1 MKKTLLLGAL
11 VIMLASA
18 ATATTPVKRSDAKV
32 NRTAQLQRVAKP
44 QALQQVNFKRT
55 PGSPIVNKAP
65 KREAFLENWYN
76 RPAGAFYCD
85 AISVDGA
92 YGYAYSSPFLFAK
105 PFTDYTYYGFC
116 LGADENTHLA
126 WDVFKYGSGE
136 EGFYPVDDAQDVT
149 VNYIMETPQV
159 PRFYA
164 VDGDF
169 DDQNATWYQYQ
180 IIDHG
185 MGGSYEE
192 PVVESETPIRVF
204 SLPSEKV
211 MNEDGTE
218 VDYWGSSK
226 TMVGGGREGKNYYL
240 YTYYS
245 GAEPAPGN
253 DNGWW
258 FGKNGSHI
266 DGIAQ
271 AFEKPTSPY
280 LLKKIGL
287 YTAVLELNGESAKM
301 TCKVYK
307 LNEIPAYNDTSEVV
321 LPLEPGELIV
331 SGEATVTE
339 STIQDN
345 YGFVEFT
352 LFGQDEEDPE
362 LTYEYTPTIDYPIL
376 VVIDGYSDNVALQD
390 FSACIS
396 NDDEVDE
403 GYGELA
409 YVKYPRRI
417 VSLDENG
424 DTIFNDEGKPVLE
437 WTGEYIGWCGLNNFF
452 TSGAMKTAL
461 TIFVCTENPFITFN
475 YSIEDGEHT
484 FPNEGGELVKYVEY
498 EGETY
503 GIEGIDFYSWY
514 GADDYV
520 LTYKGSDELPEWL
533 SIELE
538 DVEGDEYS
546 GWEVYAAV
554 TAEPLPENVPYR
566 EAVIR
571 FEIPGDFIE
580 YKFMQGEPMPFLP
593 EDVNHDGEVT
603 VADVNMT
610 IGIILAGT
618 NDPVADV
625 NGDGEVT
632 VADVNR
638 VIAYIVGN

>member
-1 MKKTLLLGAL
+1 
-11 VIMLASA
+11 MLASA

-44 QALQQVNFKRT
+44 QALQQVNSKRT
-55 PGSPIVNKAP
+55 PGSPLVNKAP

-92 YGYAYSSPFLFAK
+92 YGYAYSTPFLFAK
-105 PFTDYTYYGFC
+105 PFTDYTFYGFC

-126 WDVFKYGSGE
+126 WDVFKYDGGE
-136 EGFYPVDDAQDVT
+136 NYYPVDDAQDVT
-149 VNYIMETPQV
+149 VNYSMEISQV

-164 VDGDF
+164 VDGEFEDEH
-169 DDQNATWYQYQ
+169 ATWYEYQ

-185 MGGSYEE
+185 MGGSYEA
-192 PVVESETPIRVF
+192 PVVESETPINVF
-204 SLPSEKV
+204 AIPSEKI
-211 MNEDGTE
+211 MNDDGSE

-280 LLKKIGL
+280 LLKKIGM
-287 YTAVLELNGESAKM
+287 YTAVLELLGDNAKM

-321 LPLEPGELIV
+321 LPLVPGELIV

-376 VVIDGYSDNVALQD
+376 VVIDGYNENAALQD
-390 FSACIS
+390 FSVCIS

-409 YVKYPRRI
+409 YLKYPRRV

-424 DTIFNDEGKPVLE
+424 DTIFNDEGKPVYE
-437 WTGEYIGWCGLNNFF
+437 WTGDYIGWCGLNNFF
-452 TSGAMKTAL
+452 TSGEMKTAL

-503 GIEGIDFYSWY
+503 AVEGIDFYSWY

>member
-1 MKKTLLLGAL
+1 M
-11 VIMLASA
+11 IMLASA

-44 QALQQVNFKRT
+44 QALQQVNSKRT
-55 PGSPIVNKAP
+55 PGSPLVNKAP

-92 YGYAYSSPFLFAK
+92 WGYAYSTPFLFAK

-240 YTYYS
+240 YTYYM
-245 GAEPAPGN
+245 GAEPAEGN
-253 DNGWW
+253 ENGWW

-287 YTAVLELNGESAKM
+287 YTAVLELNGDNAKM

-307 LNEIPAYNDTSEVV
+307 LNEIPAYNDTSEVR

-376 VVIDGYSDNVALQD
+376 VVIDGYNDNVALQD

-452 TSGAMKTAL
+452 SSGAMKTAM
-461 TIFVCTENPFITFN
+461 TIYVSTENPFITFN

-484 FPNEGGELVKYVEY
+484 FPNEGGELVKYIEY

>member
-1 MKKTLLLGAL
+1 M
-11 VIMLASA
+11 IMLASA

-44 QALQQVNFKRT
+44 QALQQVNSKRT
-55 PGSPIVNKAP
+55 PGSPLVNKAP

-92 YGYAYSSPFLFAK
+92 YGYAYSTPFLFAK
-105 PFTDYTYYGFC
+105 PFTDYTFYGFC

-126 WDVFKYGSGE
+126 WDVFKYDGGE
-136 EGFYPVDDAQDVT
+136 NYYPVDDAQDVT
-149 VNYIMETPQV
+149 VNYSMEISQV

-164 VDGDF
+164 VDGEFEDEH
-169 DDQNATWYQYQ
+169 ATWYEYQ

-185 MGGSYEE
+185 MGGSYEA
-192 PVVESETPIRVF
+192 PVVESETPINVF
-204 SLPSEKV
+204 AIPSEKI
-211 MNEDGTE
+211 MNDDGSE

-280 LLKKIGL
+280 LLKKIGM
-287 YTAVLELNGESAKM
+287 YTAVLELLGDNAKM

-321 LPLEPGELIV
+321 LPLVPGELIV

-376 VVIDGYSDNVALQD
+376 VVIDGYNENAALQD
-390 FSACIS
+390 FSVCIS

-409 YVKYPRRI
+409 YLKYPRRV

-424 DTIFNDEGKPVLE
+424 DTIFNDEGKPVYE
-437 WTGEYIGWCGLNNFF
+437 WTGDYIGWCGLNNFF
-452 TSGAMKTAL
+452 TSGEMKTAL

-503 GIEGIDFYSWY
+503 AVEGIDFYSWY

>member
-44 QALQQVNFKRT
+44 QALQQVNSKRT
-55 PGSPIVNKAP
+55 PGSPLVNKAP

-92 YGYAYSSPFLFAK
+92 YGYAYSTPFLFAK
-105 PFTDYTYYGFC
+105 PFTDYTFYGFC

-126 WDVFKYGSGE
+126 WDVFKYDGGE
-136 EGFYPVDDAQDVT
+136 NYYPVDDAQDVT
-149 VNYIMETPQV
+149 VNYSMEISQV

-164 VDGDF
+164 VDGEFEDEH
-169 DDQNATWYQYQ
+169 ATWYEYQ

-185 MGGSYEE
+185 MGGSYEA
-192 PVVESETPIRVF
+192 PVVESETPINVF
-204 SLPSEKV
+204 AIPSEKI
-211 MNEDGTE
+211 MNDDGSE

-280 LLKKIGL
+280 LLKKIGM
-287 YTAVLELNGESAKM
+287 YTAVLELLGDNAKM

-321 LPLEPGELIV
+321 LPLVPGELIV

-376 VVIDGYSDNVALQD
+376 VVIDGYNENAALQD
-390 FSACIS
+390 FSVCIS

-409 YVKYPRRI
+409 YLKYPRRV

-424 DTIFNDEGKPVLE
+424 DTIFNDEGKPVYE
-437 WTGEYIGWCGLNNFF
+437 WTGDYIGWCGLNNFF
-452 TSGAMKTAL
+452 TSGEMKTAL

-503 GIEGIDFYSWY
+503 AVEGIDFYSWY